1 MNRFVALL
9 SLTLSAAIL
18 SPPSLAQ
25 QPGGLLPSREAFK
38 LYKQIGD
45 HMEATSLAVPE
56 LARAGAPLI
65 ENVRQASDALQIGAT
80 REHSGLIYKLTRNA
94 RIYLDIADAV
104 PTTNPF
110 AAEVERQL
118 IELRQAVQRV
128 EIHFQAQL
136 AAKEDRLRGS
146 DRDNLRRYS
155 QQNREL
161 GPAQPDEKRVVFLGD
176 SITDGWPLNQY
187 FPGKPY
193 VNRGIGGQITSQML
207 ARMKADVLDLKPTVM
222 VVLAG
227 TNDIGRGVSTDTIKN
242 NLSLIADLAVGARDP
257 AGLRF
262 HPARQRPPRKERS
275 QLQAHPRASALHDP
289 RDERVDSPHVRRPRF
304 RVPRLL
310 FGPSGPG
317 RIPAGRARRRWPATQ
332 RRGVPRHDSPGPW
345 SRESGASSSGSQQQ
359 EEALR
364 DLLGRVGTPR
374 RRCLLAPAARLA
386 SHANGVFSPE
396 SPVCGSGT

>member
-1 MNRFVALL
+1 MNGHLVKGPAVKNHPDHVPHVGFTGNLTMNRFVALL
-9 SLTLSAAIL
+9 SLILSAAIL

-128 EIHFQAQL
+128 EIHFLAQL
-136 AAKEDRLRGS
+136 GAKEDRLRGS

-161 GPAQPDEKRVVFLGD
+161 GLPQPDEKRVVFLGD

-187 FPGKPY
+187 FPSQPY

-227 TNDIGRGVSTDTIKN
+227 TNDIARGVSTDIIKN
-242 NLSLIADLAVGARDP
+242 NLSMIADLAVAHEIAPVFASILPVSDHHEENDP
-257 AGLRF
+257 NYKRT
-262 HPARQRPPRKERS
+262 PARPPSTILELNAWIRRMCEVRDFVYLDYFS
-275 QLQAHPRASALHDP
+275 GTVDSGGYLQAAFADDGLHPNAEGYRVMTPLAHRAVNQAL
-289 RDERVDSPHVRRPRF
+289 
-304 RVPRLL
+304 
-310 FGPSGPG
+310 
-317 RIPAGRARRRWPATQ
+317 RARAP
-332 RRGVPRHDSPGPW
+332 
-345 SRESGASSSGSQQQ
+345 SSKKKRFGI
-359 EEALR
+359 
-364 DLLGRVGTPR
+364 
-374 RRCLLAPAARLA
+374 
-386 SHANGVFSPE
+386 F
-396 SPVCGSGT
+396 